1 MATELKFYGISET
14 LFYLKN
20 YEKDLYDSLRKD
32 LVTASQP
39 LAKLVGAEFP
49 DEALSQWHTSG
60 GRLTTKSRLPPY
72 NGSIAQK
79 SVKPKAG
86 TGSARGGTRGSVI
99 LRIQQM
105 DGGGQVY
112 DSAGSKGG
120 RGMLGERFI
129 HNLDTKFGGK
139 SRVGK
144 YRSRVL
150 YGAVKS
156 NEGLIEQEVLTVV
169 NKINAYTTKA
179 INAGTGK

>member
-32 LVTASQP
+32 LVESSQP
-39 LAKLVGAEFP
+39 LAKLVGAKFP
-49 DEALSQWHTSG
+49 SEALSQWHTSG
-60 GRLTTKSRLPPY
+60 GRKGKSRMPPY
-72 NGSIAQK
+72 NGSMAQK

-99 LRIQQM
+99 LRIQQQ
-105 DGGGQVY
+105 DGGAQVF

-120 RGMLGERFI
+120 KGIAGERFI
-129 HNLDTKFGGK
+129 KNLDTKFGGK
-139 SRVGK
+139 SK
-144 YRSRVL
+144 SPKFRSRVM

-156 NEGLIEQEVLTVV
+156 NESLIQQEVLIVV
-169 NKINAYTTKA
+169 NKINANTTKA